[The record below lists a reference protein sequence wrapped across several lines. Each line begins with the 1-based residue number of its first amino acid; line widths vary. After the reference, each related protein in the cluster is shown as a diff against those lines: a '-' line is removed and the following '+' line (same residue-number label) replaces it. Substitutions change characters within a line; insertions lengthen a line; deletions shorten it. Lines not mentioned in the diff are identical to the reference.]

1 LNKGLIVKLSKKG
14 DLQICDNWRG
24 ITLLSVPSKVI
35 SKILLKRIN
44 EKLREK
50 QAGFRKG
57 SGCIDQM
64 FAIRSIIDPCIK

>member
-14 DLQICDNWRG
+14 DLQIYDNWRG

-50 QAGFRKG
+50 QAGSRKG
-57 SGCIDQM
+57 RGCIDQM
-64 FAIRSIIDPCIK
+64 FAIDPCIK

>member
-1 LNKGLIVKLSKKG
+1 M
-14 DLQICDNWRG
+14 CDNWRG

-50 QAGFRKG
+50 QEV
-57 SGCIDQM
+57 SGKEGG
-64 FAIRSIIDPCIK
+64 A